1 MIVRILGEGQ
11 LDIADEHLDE
21 LNALDT
27 GLADAVTA
35 GDEPRFQHVLNTL
48 LERVRAVGTP
58 VADDSL
64 SVSDAILPAQESS
77 LAEVRALL
85 GEEGL
90 IPG

>member
-11 LDIADEHLDE
+11 LDIADDHLDE
-21 LNALDT
+21 LNELDA
-27 GLADAVTA
+27 GLAEAVTA
-35 GDEPRFQHVLNTL
+35 GDEQRFQHALDTL
-48 LERVRAVGTP
+48 LDRVRAVGTP
-58 VADDSL
+58 AADDSL